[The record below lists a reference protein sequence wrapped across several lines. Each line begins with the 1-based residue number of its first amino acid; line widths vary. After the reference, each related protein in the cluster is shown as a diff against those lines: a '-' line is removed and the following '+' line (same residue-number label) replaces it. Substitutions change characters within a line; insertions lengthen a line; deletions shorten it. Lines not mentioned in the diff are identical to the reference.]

1 MSSPRPP
8 PPAGAFPPRG
18 GAARPGPARGSG
30 LPPAARGPAGCH
42 GDAATCR
49 RGLSPGRAGG
59 AGPSSP
65 PPRQMAPP
73 GLAWALRGGP
83 SGALRREGGKEG
95 HGRAR
100 AVGPRGMG
108 TSAACGA
115 SCAERAGR
123 RRAENKGA
131 GRGRGGGARMAW
143 ASLCPHSRAPAPS
156 LRGAEAGRRGG
167 GRGVAEGG
175 CWMGVKQM

>member
-73 GLAWALRGGP
+73 GLGWALRGGP

-115 SCAERAGR
+115 SVRREGRAAACGEQRCGEGAR
-123 RRAENKGA
+123 RW
-131 GRGRGGGARMAW
+131 ARMAW
-143 ASLCPHSRAPAPS
+143 ASLCPDSRAPAPS